1 MRYLLIAFAALI
13 IWSCNEDDPFNPD
26 KKYWLIDINDGG
38 LVTTSD
44 GETDV
49 KSHIRMVVRGTYE
62 GATPE
67 GTWDLSIYQ
76 YTYMDLTENV
86 QDEHILEGYY
96 SGKNYYT
103 KVNIDIKQHEVSI
116 PSLTDKTSLFF
127 YSDDRTMPYFMS
139 SAGKYF
145 YKVQADDGRIEEFG
159 GEQLFMTSY
168 PETIRTSLSGLE
180 SNNLSTVEIVFKMLT
195 EAGLT
200 SSTLKVY
207 GSIYVFDSSTA
218 LNEWMNQHP
227 LIDYLENPETIPFK

>member
-1 MRYLLIAFAALI
+1 MRYFLFALAALI
-13 IWSCNEDDPFNPD
+13 ICSCNEDNPINLE

-49 KSHIRMVVRGTYE
+49 KSHIRMVVRGTFE

-67 GTWDLSIYQ
+67 GTWDLSIDQ

-103 KVNIDIKQHEVSI
+103 NANIDIKQHEVGI

-127 YSDDRTMPYFMS
+127 YSDDRTMPYFLS
-139 SAGKYF
+139 SPGEYY
-145 YKVQADDGRIEEFG
+145 YKVQGDDGRIEEFR
-159 GEQLFMTSY
+159 GEQLFLTSY
-168 PETIRTSLSGLE
+168 PETMRMHLSGLE

-195 EAGLT
+195 ESGLT
-200 SSTLKVY
+200 SSSLKVY
-207 GSIYVFDSSTA
+207 GSIYVFDTNAA
-218 LNEWMNQHP
+218 LNDWMDQHP
-227 LIDYLENPETIPFK
+227 LVDYLEDPKTIPFQ